1 MRGLLRDMVESVKKK
16 IYDFLVSRKGQAFTV
31 EEIAKAVGE
40 ERLNVVKAQLTRLV
54 KEGKIE
60 KTPENKYRAP

>member
-1 MRGLLRDMVESVKKK
+1 MVEGIKKK
-16 IYDFLVSRKGQAFTV
+16 IYEFLAANKGKEFSV

-54 KEGKIE
+54 KEGKVVRTDSRY
-60 KTPENKYRAP
+60 KVP